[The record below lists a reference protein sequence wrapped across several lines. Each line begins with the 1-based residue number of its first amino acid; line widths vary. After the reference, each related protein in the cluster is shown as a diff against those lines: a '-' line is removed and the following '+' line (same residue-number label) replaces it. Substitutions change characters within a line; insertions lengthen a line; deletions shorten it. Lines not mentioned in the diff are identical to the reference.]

1 VSTYDK
7 EADWNTAF
15 GTDPGS
21 IMLWAALAFDN
32 TGAATYQAPAG
43 GHSIADLIQISR

>member
-1 VSTYDK
+1 VSTYD
-7 EADWNTAF
+7 EEFGWNTTF

-32 TGAATYQAPAG
+32 TGAATYQATAG
-43 GHSIADLIQISR
+43 GHSIADLIQIPR